1 MLRWIVRS
9 SLKFRYLVVALAG
22 AMMFFGV
29 GQLEAMP
36 VDVFPEFAPP
46 RVEIQTSCLG
56 LSAAEVESLVT
67 IPLEQSLNG
76 IPELDT
82 IRSKSVPQLS
92 SIELF
97 FRPGTDILEA
107 RQLVTERMASVVRTI
122 PTWASPPVMMPPFP
136 RPGA

>member
-1 MLRWIVRS
+1 MLRWIVGS

-67 IPLEQSLNG
+67 IPL
-76 IPELDT
+76 
-82 IRSKSVPQLS
+82 
-92 SIELF
+92 
-97 FRPGTDILEA
+97 
-107 RQLVTERMASVVRTI
+107 
-122 PTWASPPVMMPPFP
+122 
-136 RPGA
+136 